1 MFHMCCLVMSKT
13 YRNVVTHKVTGNSS
27 VRGSSMVKTMPCE
40 VGSHT
45 SGAGGSLISH
55 LQRQGDGH

>member
-1 MFHMCCLVMSKT
+1 M
-13 YRNVVTHKVTGNSS
+13 THKVVGKSS

-45 SGAGGSLISH
+45 SGAGGSH
-55 LQRQGDGH
+55 LQREGDSQ